1 MLLTLEG
8 ETQISAGWSSLLVL
22 PMVHVQ
28 NLGAVL
34 GIPPPTQDSP
44 LTFAYYAFGDKIIQ
58 Q

>member
-28 NLGAVL
+28 ALGAAL

-44 LTFAYYAFGDKIIQ
+44 LTFAYYVFGDKII
-58 Q
+58 